1 MMIMTRNPE
10 KSNRRR
16 DFLKSGLRT
25 LFLGVIACVSGLLG
39 WRKIRSSEDG
49 NYCVIVAPCRNC
61 SEFSG
66 CTDPKA
72 AESRQGDL
80 TNSG

>member
-1 MMIMTRNPE
+1 MKKNSE
-10 KSNRRR
+10 KSAGRRG
-16 DFLKSGLRT
+16 FLKSGLRS

-39 WRKIRSSEDG
+39 WREIRSSEGG
-49 NYCVIVAPCRNC
+49 NVCVIVAPCRHC

-66 CTDPKA
+66 CTDPRA

-80 TNSG
+80 SAPG